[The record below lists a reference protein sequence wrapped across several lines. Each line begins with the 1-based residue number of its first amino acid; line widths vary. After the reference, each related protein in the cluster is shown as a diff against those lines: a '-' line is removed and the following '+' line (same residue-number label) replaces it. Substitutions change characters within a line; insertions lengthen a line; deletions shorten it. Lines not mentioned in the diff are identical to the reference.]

1 MLRLTWT
8 QPEDLVP
15 HALRAARLDGV
26 DVDDL
31 ADQWVAAGGSLVAPV
46 SGATPD
52 PAPPE
57 LRALG
62 RTILSRVD
70 ERDAPEELRRREPDD
85 IEQILALARPAD
97 SAPTSLPLSTPAPAT
112 SRPQPAT
119 PATSLPLSTPA
130 PVTSRPQPPATPP
143 TSLTQPAATPPTSRS
158 RPAGTPAGSRPR
170 PAGTSA
176 TSLPRPAAAPATSH
190 VSPASDLADRIHGA
204 WLGRAAG
211 CLLGKPVEKIPR
223 EGIRAIAQSTGNW
236 PIAHYFTEAG
246 LDPAIAARY
255 PWNRRS
261 RPTSL
266 AENIDGMP
274 EDDDLNFPLI
284 ALDLLERHGDA
295 FTTADVA
302 QSWLVNLPGGRVF
315 TAERIAYRNLLD
327 GYEPDVAGAVGNPFR
342 DWIGAQIRAD
352 VHGWTH
358 PGDPLTAARLAWTD
372 ARLTHGR
379 NGVYGA
385 MFAAAACAAAVVATD
400 VTAVIEAGLS
410 VVPPE
415 SRFAEAI
422 NMGTELG
429 PLSTEDALDRI
440 HTRYGDL
447 HWVHVL
453 NNAAVLAF
461 ALTHGDGDYTR
472 TITTAV
478 TGGWDTDSTGATA
491 GSLVG
496 ALTGAKALPAQW
508 IDPLRNRLATSIPGF
523 DGIGFDTL
531 AARTMALV
539 PK

>member
-15 HALRAARLDGV
+15 HALRAAHLDGI
-26 DVDDL
+26 DIDDL
-31 ADQWVAAGGSLVAPV
+31 AEKWVAAGGSLTAPV

-52 PAPPE
+52 PAPPA

-62 RTILSRVD
+62 REILSLVD
-70 ERDAPEELRRREPDD
+70 EREAPDELLRKEPDCLED
-85 IEQILALARPAD
+85 IVALAQPV
-97 SAPTSLPLSTPAPAT
+97 APTPGTE
-112 SRPQPAT
+112 
-119 PATSLPLSTPA
+119 
-130 PVTSRPQPPATPP
+130 
-143 TSLTQPAATPPTSRS
+143 LT
-158 RPAGTPAGSRPR
+158 
-170 PAGTSA
+170 
-176 TSLPRPAAAPATSH
+176 
-190 VSPASDLADRIHGA
+190 DRIHGA

-223 EGIRAIAQSTGNW
+223 EGIRAIAESTGNW
-236 PIAHYFTEAG
+236 PISRYFTEIG

-284 ALDLLERHGDA
+284 ALDLLERLGDG
-295 FTTADVA
+295 FTTDDVA
-302 QSWLVNLPGGRVF
+302 QSWLANLPGGRVF

-327 GYEPDVAGAVGNPFR
+327 GYEPEVAGAIGNPFR

-352 VHGWTH
+352 VYGWTH
-358 PGDPLTAARLAWTD
+358 PGDPVTAARLAWTD

-379 NGVYGA
+379 NGLYGA
-385 MFAAAACAAAVVATD
+385 MFAAAACSAAVVADDIT
-400 VTAVIEAGLS
+400 TVIEAGLS

-415 SRFAEAI
+415 SRFAQAI
-422 NMGTELG
+422 TMGAG
-429 PLSTEDALDRI
+429 LSTQDIEVALDAI
-440 HTRYGDL
+440 YARYGDL

-453 NNAAVLAF
+453 NNAAVLAY
-461 ALTHGDGDYTR
+461 ALVHGAGDYEK

-491 GSLVG
+491 GSLAG
-496 ALTGAKALPAQW
+496 ALLGAQALPAQW
-508 IDPLRNRLATSIPGF
+508 IDPLHNRLATTVPGF

-531 AARTMALV
+531 AARTVALARMTS
-539 PK
+539 

>member
-1 MLRLTWT
+1 MIRLTWT

-15 HALRAARLDGV
+15 HALRAAHLDGIEI
-26 DVDDL
+26 DDL
-31 ADQWVAAGGSLVAPV
+31 AQKWVAAGGTLVPPV

-52 PAPPE
+52 PAPTT
-57 LRALG
+57 LRDLG
-62 RTILSRVD
+62 REIMSRVD
-70 ERDAPEELRRREPDD
+70 EREVPAELLRREPNCLDD
-85 IEQILALARPAD
+85 ILSLARPVPL
-97 SAPTSLPLSTPAPAT
+97 PT
-112 SRPQPAT
+112 
-119 PATSLPLSTPA
+119 
-130 PVTSRPQPPATPP
+130 
-143 TSLTQPAATPPTSRS
+143 
-158 RPAGTPAGSRPR
+158 AGTE
-170 PAGTSA
+170 
-176 TSLPRPAAAPATSH
+176 
-190 VSPASDLADRIHGA
+190 LADRVHGA

-211 CLLGKPVEKIPR
+211 CLLGKPVEKISR
-223 EGIRAIAQSTGNW
+223 EGIRAIARSTGNW
-236 PIAHYFTEAG
+236 PISRYFTEVG
-246 LDPAIAARY
+246 LDPEVAARH

-295 FTTADVA
+295 LTTDDVA
-302 QSWLVNLPGGRVF
+302 QSWLANLPGGRVF

-327 GYEPDVAGAVGNPFR
+327 GYEPEVAGAVGNPFR
-342 DWIGAQIRAD
+342 DWIGAQIRTD
-352 VHGWTH
+352 VYGWTH
-358 PGDPLTAARLAWTD
+358 PGDPVAAARLAWTD

-379 NGVYGA
+379 NGLYGA
-385 MFAAAACAAAVVATD
+385 MFAAAACSAAVVATD
-400 VTAVIEAGLS
+400 VETVIETGLS

-415 SRFAEAI
+415 SRFAAAVRQG
-422 NMGTELG
+422 MRLG
-429 PLSTEDALDRI
+429 DSPLSTEDALDAV
-440 HTRYGDL
+440 HAHYGDL

-461 ALTHGDGDYTR
+461 ALIRGDGDYST

-478 TGGWDTDSTGATA
+478 SGGWDTDSTGATA

-508 IDPLRNRLATSIPGF
+508 VAPLRNRLATSIPGF